1 MKKKENFSYMPTVEL
16 KEEEVNIMQNAEQ
29 QTEKKFVF
37 GQFNMF
43 NMILTSIL
51 AMSATVNLISLL
63 HHWQLM
69 CN

>member
-1 MKKKENFSYMPTVEL
+1 
-16 KEEEVNIMQNAEQ
+16 MQNEQQ

-51 AMSATVNLISLL
+51 AMSATVNLINLL

>member
-1 MKKKENFSYMPTVEL
+1 MNKES
-16 KEEEVNIMQNAEQ
+16 AS
-29 QTEKKFVF
+29 EKKFVF

>member
-1 MKKKENFSYMPTVEL
+1 MSEKNTS
-16 KEEEVNIMQNAEQ
+16 
-29 QTEKKFVF
+29 EKKFVF

-43 NMILTSIL
+43 NVILTSIL
-51 AMSATVNLISLL
+51 AMSATVNLVNLL